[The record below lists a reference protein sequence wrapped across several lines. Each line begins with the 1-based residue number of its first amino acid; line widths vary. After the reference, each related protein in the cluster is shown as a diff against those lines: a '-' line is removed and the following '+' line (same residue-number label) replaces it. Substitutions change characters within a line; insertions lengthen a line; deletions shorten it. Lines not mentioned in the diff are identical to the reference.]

1 MFEQYCEMDGKFGYT
16 LHRGNETVSLFY
28 PLGLRYFSRG
38 SNEDTRSASL
48 EDKEM
53 ALASSY
59 VRLYGLT
66 PDSVRKDDIEGELW
80 SAHSRVILRNV
91 TIRIPCSF
99 NLYIMVP
106 VENEPLNVEFIERM
120 IARFMQE
127 RALLLKSRNERR
139 ERRESVRSDQTRNQD
154 FVLTNPKL
162 ELVLENVCRGLY
174 SLYEVFDVLNG
185 LGAFESSSTDQLKD
199 VGITIDSNLYV
210 CRFHDTRLFSD
221 VWRHLCENASHWSSV
236 YSVPSSL
243 DDECLRFCLDMLFEK
258 RERELA
264 EQENSTAKSSGRR
277 RRNFRSGA
285 ETSEELVGACSTM
298 TEDVTAATMED
309 GTSGPDGSANSG
321 LDLYD
326 AFALGSWCLTR
337 LSTAQS
343 RLVVRIDQAI
353 FDRICDSM
361 TDLCDALRERNGL
374 REKLFSTPLA
384 FLPSVIWDIETIA
397 SRPGTLPRGTAAD
410 EALVSV
416 AISVERNSLLP
427 DDVPFS
433 ISRVHSLT
441 MLLVPR
447 GANCDLSAVKALHL
461 LDESTIQPT
470 VLCYRDERSLLL
482 DFCAYMSSQT
492 PLLRL
497 LFAIRRDRLAE
508 YRNVA
513 SFLVGHNTV
522 GYDYSFVVNRCIYF
536 GFARLARHLT
546 RNVRQDVGD
555 VCCMFTFC
563 DAQLCVDTLLFL
575 MARVRSLSAFDLASV
590 LRVYDCDIKKGGL
603 DARAIRFFYNSIDDV
618 EALLN
623 LQLYTPDSQLSYLR
637 KLLVYNLYDC
647 LSLSSFLMKMSFP
660 VFVDTLLAYFRA
672 PLNVACYCGN
682 SRLLPAL
689 FISDLLRSGRE
700 VLCLRA
706 RNVALFSVDAQMPR
720 LAGLFRELHEVLTS
734 LGLNGSFLVHAF
746 HGLDVDKSLSR
757 IHDSLLADDEPSTPK
772 RRRVQHDPLTRML
785 ISYVRTIEAS
795 VSVDRVSSNVSTSTP
810 PNVRWVD
817 LGQAVDERTA
827 RSCTVAIESEN
838 ELLRV
843 HEKTYIGG
851 LNYASACHVRNPVLM
866 DYNSF
871 YPSIIRHYELDVNNV
886 AVVTVLKLLL
896 IVRPLMRLRE
906 LLTYKLLRL
915 FDYTPEHSVEEYV
928 NLSVFRSEQF
938 ASIFRPAPHV
948 RRDWYEGVELDTV
961 ELLIASSKLLSRRIL
976 VVWKKESGSAVSRL
990 VTAALER
997 RAVWKKLRRTSPNDK
1012 MLESRELME
1021 KLLANGT
1028 YGYLNFKQSVIFS
1041 RATAAAVTLLCRNA
1055 FARTRFILESE
1066 ELLRKFDP
1074 GLAERFRVDV
1084 NYIDTDGCIVSL
1096 RSRQHQQHETAQT
1109 VRFTT
1114 PGCESV
1120 RLSRCPL
1127 LFRETR
1133 EQEDVEEYF
1142 DDASRSKDRFV
1153 ALVNEMLGMH
1163 HVVLAAEEQNAVAA
1177 TIFGRKKYALLKA
1190 CPSRA
1195 SDLFV
1200 LKKTGFEKNAPLPV
1214 KRVYDV
1220 LFKNVML
1227 LNHTSGLLHS
1237 ERFVSKIIDHR
1248 SIMYSI
1254 FDCLLAEWR
1263 NAVSKDALESFSTR
1277 VPLNPR
1283 QTGGKL
1289 AEFIERTLREHQ
1301 YNPGDRVSVL
1311 RLLRIDDRSLAALP
1325 RIHDS
1330 TGAPVVLYD
1339 PTDSEFV
1346 LLDEARDR
1354 ISDYVLDV
1362 RLFLGGHLT
1371 YLYQCVEGQQTLR
1384 DGALETVATDRSGA
1398 TLKMRTLRGIAM
1410 LFYSTWLWDRVL
1422 RHRHVEAFG
1431 AESLNFYAI
1440 NWRGVNSPAQM
1451 TRVSRELMCTDLR
1464 SLLDDEHGDVDVDI
1478 LDKIFPSEQNHRTKD
1493 VIFASPP
1500 PFLFYERFRVK
1511 WLYQENERVV
1521 YKALFSWENDDRVRC
1536 AQYSEL
1542 LDSNVLDYRSLDA

>member
-1 MFEQYCEMDGKFGYT
+1 MDGKFGYT

-38 SNEDTRSASL
+38 SSVDTRAASR
-48 EDKEM
+48 EDMEM

-66 PDSVRKDDIEGELW
+66 PDSVRKDDIQGEMRN
-80 SAHSRVILRNV
+80 AHSRVILRNV

-99 NLYIMVP
+99 NLYILVP
-106 VENEPLNVEFIERM
+106 VENEPLNVEFVERM
-120 IARFMQE
+120 IARFIQE

-139 ERRESVRSDQTRNQD
+139 DRRPDQTRNQD

-185 LGAFESSSTDQLKD
+185 LGAFESSSTDQLRD
-199 VGITIDSNLYV
+199 VGMTIDSNLYV
-210 CRFHDTRLFSD
+210 CRFHDARLFSD

-264 EQENSTAKSSGRR
+264 EQETPTASSSGRR
-277 RRNFRSGA
+277 RRNFRTGA
-285 ETSEELVGACSTM
+285 ESSEELVGACSTM
-298 TEDVTAATMED
+298 TEDVTAATIED
-309 GTSGPDGSANSG
+309 GPDGAANSG

-343 RLVVRIDQAI
+343 RLVVRIDRAI

-361 TDLCDALRERNGL
+361 TDLCDALSERNGL

-397 SRPGTLPRGTAAD
+397 ARPGTLPRGTAAD

-427 DDVPFS
+427 DGVPFS
-433 ISRVHSLT
+433 LSRVHSLT
-441 MLLVPR
+441 MLLLPS
-447 GANCDLSAVKALHL
+447 GATCQPSAVQALHL
-461 LDESTIQPT
+461 LDESTSQPT

-482 DFCAYMSSQT
+482 DFCAYMTSQT

-522 GYDYSFVVNRCIYF
+522 GYDYSFIVNRCIYY

-555 VCCMFTFC
+555 VCSMFTFC

-618 EALLN
+618 EALLR
-623 LQLYTPDSQLSYLR
+623 LQLYDPNSQIRYLR
-637 KLLVYNLYDC
+637 DLLVYNLYDC

-706 RNVALFSVDAQMPR
+706 PNVALFSIDAQMPR
-720 LAGLFRELHEVLTS
+720 LAGLFRELHDVLSS

-757 IHDSLLADDEPSTPK
+757 IHDSLLADDEPSPPK
-772 RRRVQHDPLTRML
+772 RRRVQHDPFTRML
-785 ISYVRTIEAS
+785 LSYTRTMEAS
-795 VSVDRVSSNVSTSTP
+795 VSVDRVASTSTSVP

-817 LGQAVDERTA
+817 LGQAVDEHTA
-827 RSCTVAIESEN
+827 RSRVVAIESEN

-896 IVRPLMRLRE
+896 IVRPLARLRE
-906 LLTYKLLRL
+906 MLAHKMLRL

-948 RRDWYEGVELDTV
+948 RRDWYEGVELDNV

-997 RAVWKKLRRTSPNDK
+997 RAVWKKLRRASPNDK

-1028 YGYLNFKQSVIFS
+1028 YGYLNFKHSVIFS

-1066 ELLRKFDP
+1066 ELLRRFDP
-1074 GLAERFRVDV
+1074 ELAERFKVDV

-1096 RSRQHQQHETAQT
+1096 RSRQQQQRRHET
-1109 VRFTT
+1109 VRFAT

-1127 LFRETR
+1127 LLRETR
-1133 EQEDVEEYF
+1133 GEQEDVEQYF
-1142 DDASRSKDRFV
+1142 EDASRSKDRFV
-1153 ALVNEMLGMH
+1153 ALVNEMLDMH

-1177 TIFGRKKYALLKA
+1177 TVFGRKKYALLKA

-1195 SDLFV
+1195 PDLFV

-1214 KRVYDV
+1214 KRVYDT

-1254 FDCLLAEWR
+1254 FDSLLAEWR
-1263 NAVSKDALESFSTR
+1263 NAVGKDALGSFSTR

-1440 NWRGVNSPAQM
+1440 NWRGVNSPTQL
-1451 TRVSRELMCTDLR
+1451 TRMRRELMCTDLR
-1464 SLLDDEHGDVDVDI
+1464 SLLDDEREDAVDV
-1478 LDKIFPSEQNHRTKD
+1478 LDKVFPSEQNHRTKD
-1493 VIFASPP
+1493 VVFASPP
-1500 PFLFYERFRVK
+1500 PFLFYERFRDK

-1521 YKALFSWENDDRVRC
+1521 CKALFSWEEDDRVRC

-1542 LDSNVLDYRSLDA
+1542 LDSNVLAYKSLDA